1 MTNFHGTNKKHS
13 FFEGWYLKHQTEHT
27 SIALIPA
34 YHVDKLGTP
43 SASIQIVTAEKSA
56 CVDFGAENFHA
67 SKRSFDVSIG
77 TREENKFSLSGI
89 KLDLGGDI
97 PARGELFYT
106 HISPMER
113 DIMGPFRF
121 LPNMS
126 CSHGVLSLAHNLY
139 GSLEI
144 GGKVHDFTGGAG
156 YIEKDFGSSF
166 PKDYLWTQCS
176 SNGTCVMLSIADV
189 PIGITHFRGCIC
201 AIYHKGQQLRFGTYR
216 GVKIKKY
223 SETQAE
229 IQQGGYTLRA
239 TLLREN
245 ARELNAPSLG
255 SMERK
260 IRESLACTVRYE
272 LYKDK
277 ASVFDF
283 TSNAAS
289 FEVG

>member
-1 MTNFHGTNKKHS
+1 MTNFHGDNKKSS
-13 FFEGWYLKHQTEHT
+13 FFEGWYLKHQTVQT

-34 YHVDKLGTP
+34 YHVDKLGSR
-43 SASIQIVTAEKSA
+43 SASIQIITPEKSA
-56 CVDFGAENFHA
+56 CVDFNAKDFSA

-77 TREENKFSLSGI
+77 ASGENKFSLAGI
-89 KLDLGGDI
+89 YVNLGGDI
-97 PARGELFYT
+97 PVRGELFYT
-106 HISPMER
+106 HITPLHR

-144 GGKVHDFTGGAG
+144 GGISHDFTGGVG

-166 PKDYLWTQCS
+166 PSDYLWTQCS
-176 SNGTCVMLSIADV
+176 HGGTCVMLSIADV
-189 PIGITHFRGCIC
+189 PVGLTHFRGCIC
-201 AIYHKGQQLRFGTYR
+201 AIYHKGQQLRFGTYG
-216 GVKIKKY
+216 GVKIRKY

-229 IQQGGYTLRA
+229 IQQGDYTLRV

-245 ARELNAPSLG
+245 ARELNAPNLG

-272 LYKDK
+272 LYQSKI
-277 ASVFDF
+277 SIFDF
-283 TSNAAS
+283 TSDCAS